1 MSIDNLFTK
10 QQWRELELITLL
22 SETKNPLY
30 YKDACQLLDC
40 SVLTLQSCITN
51 SVFME
56 DLGKLFYKDSQFHI
70 HYNHRSE
77 EHTSELQSRQY
88 LVCRLLLEKKKTNHL
103 AIF

>member
-1 MSIDNLFTK
+1 MSIENLFTK

-30 YKDACQLLDC
+30 YKDACQMLDC

-70 HYNHRSE
+70 HYNHLKWLKGGLSE
-77 EHTSELQSRQY
+77 SLARVSFSSVDVG
-88 LVCRLLLEKKKTNHL
+88 LV
-103 AIF
+103 F